1 MDQRN
6 NGQVTILW
14 GFQQVLLLVHTG
26 MHADD
31 VASRMPRGNVTELLL
46 IIDGSKKSVS
56 NRGLARYSPG
66 SRYHYEGTW
75 QNYF

>member
-31 VASRMPRGNVTELLL
+31 VASNVTELLL